1 MYELSYEG
9 LTGEIITRYD
19 YEYEDA
25 RQEWNRAVQKFPLA
39 IVYCYTK
46 WDVSNAIIWA
56 RKNEIA
62 IRIRSGGH
70 HYEGY
75 SIGNNVLVID
85 ISRMNC
91 IQFNQDKNTMKI
103 QGGAQNKQVYDFIS
117 SKGYPFPGGTCPT
130 VGVSGYTL
138 GGGWGYSSR
147 YFGLGCDNLIELELI
162 DYKGSVITA
171 NESCHKDLFWACRG
185 AGGGNFGIVV
195 SLTFKLPP
203 KVDKVTL
210 VELYWPNASVNIQKE
225 FLHVWQNWLVDLNN
239 KMTIG
244 ASIYNSATEGLAIY
258 GRGLFYGTPEEANII
273 LQDLL
278 HIDGVATNLQYIS
291 FLEAMEIVQS
301 SYPPSEQSKSTGRF
315 VQKQYNEEEIEQI
328 ISLIQKR
335 ATGSVFAAISLY
347 PLGGKVK
354 EINKDETAFYYRDAY
369 YIIGLQSIWEDPILK
384 KDNVQWLEK
393 RFEHIESIT
402 EGSFVNFPYSRLQ
415 DYMTA
420 YYGTHAN
427 KLRKINK
434 KYDPLNVFT
443 FPQAIKN

>member
-91 IQFNQDKNTMKI
+91 IQFNQDKNTIKI

-171 NESCHKDLFWACRG
+171 SESCHKDLFWACRG

-278 HIDGVATNLQYIS
+278 HIDGVTTNLQYIS

-301 SYPPSEQSKSTGRF
+301 SYPPSEHFKSTGRF

-369 YIIGLQSIWEDPILK
+369 YIIELQSIWEDPILK

>member
-19 YEYEDA
+19 YEYEEA

-56 RKNEIA
+56 RENEIA

-91 IQFNQDKNTMKI
+91 IQFNQDKNTIKI

-162 DYKGSVITA
+162 DYTGSLITA

-258 GRGLFYGTPEEANII
+258 GRGLFYGTPEDANII

-278 HIDGVATNLQYIS
+278 HIDGVTTNLQYIS

-301 SYPPSEQSKSTGRF
+301 SYPPSEQFKSTARF

-335 ATGSVFAAISLY
+335 ATGSVFAAINLY

-354 EINKDETAFYYRDAY
+354 DINKDETAFYYRDAY
-369 YIIGLQSIWEDPILK
+369 YIIGLQSIWEDPIFK
-384 KDNVQWLEK
+384 KDNVQWFEK